1 MLTTLKWK
9 DGEQFNYKVPVPP
22 TYDINAATNINIQIS
37 GSPTSIRSG
46 PTLQASNKCCNYQGA
61 ACLAK
66 ALLLA
71 VFRLPT
77 LSKRFKV
84 SEPPEEVVS
93 DGKLGFR
100 EVQ

>member
-1 MLTTLKWK
+1 M
-9 DGEQFNYKVPVPP
+9 
-22 TYDINAATNINIQIS
+22 
-37 GSPTSIRSG
+37 
-46 PTLQASNKCCNYQGA
+46 
-61 ACLAK
+61 AK

-100 EVQ
+100 KFNNLPQYLGRP